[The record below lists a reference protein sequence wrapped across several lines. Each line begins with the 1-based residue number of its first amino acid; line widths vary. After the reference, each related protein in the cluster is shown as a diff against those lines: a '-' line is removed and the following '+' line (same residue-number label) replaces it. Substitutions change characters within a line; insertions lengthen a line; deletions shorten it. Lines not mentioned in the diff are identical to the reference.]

1 MKRIRDGRSGARV
14 TLLSTE
20 SASPKRGE
28 IWIVNLDPTVGA
40 EMKKVRPAVVVSAD
54 AIGRLPIKLV
64 APITDWKDHYGKYA
78 WMVRI
83 EPNESNR
90 LEKIS
95 AVDVLQLRGLDIQR
109 FVRKLGRVS
118 EDVMADIAAAVALV
132 VEYE

>member
-1 MKRIRDGRSGARV
+1 MTS
-14 TLLSTE
+14 LSTE
-20 SASPKRGE
+20 LASPKRGE

-40 EMKKVRPAVVVSAD
+40 EMQKTRPAVVVSSD
-54 AIGRLPIKLV
+54 DVGRLPIKLV
-64 APITDWKDHYGKYA
+64 APVTDWKEHYEKYV

-83 EPNESNR
+83 EPNENNG

-95 AVDVLQLRGLDIQR
+95 AVDVLQLRGGDVQR
-109 FVRKLGRVS
+109 FERKIGRVS